1 MIRQPICVLL
11 AHVDH
16 GKTSILDAIRDT
28 AVAEKEVGGITQN
41 ITAHSIKIEK
51 IKETCGEL
59 LENINLTIPGILFID
74 SPGHEAFTTL
84 RKRGGNIADI
94 AIIVIDINEG
104 AKPQTL
110 EAIEILKNSKTPF
123 IIALNKIDR
132 ISGYIPN
139 KKPILQ
145 NIKEQ
150 QDYIINDIETKL
162 YKVVQTLHEQGLQS
176 ERFDR
181 VKDYTKQI
189 AMVPCSAITKDGLP
203 ELLMVI
209 SGLAQKFLEQNLKT
223 DLEKPAKGT
232 ILEVTEEKG
241 IGKTLDVVIYDGKIK
256 QNDTILIGTLN
267 KPIKTKV
274 KSLFKYEKG
283 KLTQEK
289 EVQASEGIKISATD
303 LDEAISGMP
312 IHVSNE
318 KNEQKIIEELKQE
331 IDEVTIDTDN
341 EGIIAK
347 ADTLGSLEALI
358 SLLKDKN
365 IKIKKGAIGNIT
377 KTDIAEASSNE
388 NPLNKI
394 VVGFNVNILEESKE
408 VKIIT
413 DKVIYKIIDNIVE
426 YKEKASKSLEKK
438 EFEGLVKPFKLEIM
452 QGCIFRQ
459 SNPAVVGV
467 DVLIGTARANT
478 PLMGSDGK
486 KITNLK
492 EIQDNKETVSEA
504 IQGKEISISLPNIT
518 CGRQINEKDILY
530 SDIPQED
537 FKKLKKLKK
546 YLNESEIQL
555 LKEIAEIK
563 RENNPTWGM

>member
-1 MIRQPICVLL
+1 MTV
-11 AHVDH
+11 H
-16 GKTSILDAIRDT
+16 
-28 AVAEKEVGGITQN
+28 
-41 ITAHSIKIEK
+41 
-51 IKETCGEL
+51 
-59 LENINLTIPGILFID
+59 F
-74 SPGHEAFTTL
+74 F
-84 RKRGGNIADI
+84 
-94 AIIVIDINEG
+94 
-104 AKPQTL
+104 
-110 EAIEILKNSKTPF
+110 NS
-123 IIALNKIDR
+123 N
-132 ISGYIPN
+132 S
-139 KKPILQ
+139 
-145 NIKEQ
+145 
-150 QDYIINDIETKL
+150 
-162 YKVVQTLHEQGLQS
+162 
-176 ERFDR
+176 
-181 VKDYTKQI
+181 
-189 AMVPCSAITKDGLP
+189 
-203 ELLMVI
+203 
-209 SGLAQKFLEQNLKT
+209 
-223 DLEKPAKGT
+223 
-232 ILEVTEEKG
+232 
-241 IGKTLDVVIYDGKIK
+241 
-256 QNDTILIGTLN
+256 
-267 KPIKTKV
+267 
-274 KSLFKYEKG
+274 
-283 KLTQEK
+283 
-289 EVQASEGIKISATD
+289 
-303 LDEAISGMP
+303 
-312 IHVSNE
+312 
-318 KNEQKIIEELKQE
+318 
-331 IDEVTIDTDN
+331 
-341 EGIIAK
+341 
-347 ADTLGSLEALI
+347 
-358 SLLKDKN
+358 KN